1 MLVCEFLELLDLIGS
16 TLFIRI
22 RLDLFRL
29 LEIVWNLNWSVPFN
43 LNSKANY
50 RMRAPN
56 LKPRP
61 TQL

>member
-29 LEIVWNLNWSVPFN
+29 LEIVWNLN
-43 LNSKANY
+43 
-50 RMRAPN
+50 
-56 LKPRP
+56 
-61 TQL
+61 